1 MKKTDKSHASVKKV
15 AARKKPTTTSAPAE
29 RGLVIV
35 ITGNGKGKTT
45 SAFGQALRA
54 VGQGYRVY
62 IMQFMKGR
70 NYGEYTAGSR
80 YLPSL
85 TIRRSGLDSFVM
97 RGSPA
102 DRAGIQPGDVLLA
115 VDGRKVTD
123 PQSMLEAIA
132 ALRPGRKAD
141 FELRR
146 GKDTMGLKVEI
157 ARRPAL
163 SRGD

>member
-1 MKKTDKSHASVKKV
+1 
-15 AARKKPTTTSAPAE
+15 
-29 RGLVIV
+29 
-35 ITGNGKGKTT
+35 
-45 SAFGQALRA
+45 
-54 VGQGYRVY
+54 
-62 IMQFMKGR
+62 
-70 NYGEYTAGSR
+70 
-80 YLPSL
+80 
-85 TIRRSGLDSFVM
+85 M

-132 ALRPGRKAD
+132 ALQPGRKAD

-146 GKDTMGLKVEI
+146 GKDMMGLKVEI